1 MPYFIM
7 RVRRHLRRY
16 IGILL
21 CLLLLV
27 LAFYLFFAR
36 LQPLM
41 GDLAVARVSN
51 QASKLVS
58 SAINEAIQS
67 GEVDYGRLIDFEK
80 DDTGKVTALKSNMAE
95 FNRLQTL
102 IDSIVLQHLS
112 EVSVSTLSV
121 PVGTL
126 TGITLLSG
134 RGPVINVRMQSVGS
148 STSRFENEFSSAGI
162 NQTKHRIV
170 LNVDVRIS
178 ILLPGT
184 KTSTTVSN
192 SYVVA
197 ETIIVGSV
205 PETYT
210 YFHSDQVQDIE
221 DSIINDT

>member
-1 MPYFIM
+1 MPYYAM
-7 RVRRHLRRY
+7 RFRRHLRRY

-21 CLLLLV
+21 FLLLLF

-58 SAINEAIQS
+58 SAINEAILS
-67 GEVDYGRLIDFEK
+67 GEVDYARLIDFEK

-95 FNRLQTL
+95 FNRLQTQ
-102 IDSIVLQHLS
+102 IDSNILQHLS
-112 EVSVSTLSV
+112 EVSLSTLSV

-134 RGPVINVRMQSVGS
+134 RGPVINVKMQSVGS

-197 ETIIVGSV
+197 ETVIVGSV

>member
-1 MPYFIM
+1 MPYFFM
-7 RVRRHLRRY
+7 RFRRHARRY
-16 IGILL
+16 IGILCLL
-21 CLLLLV
+21 CLLF

-41 GDLAVARVSN
+41 GDLAVSRVSN

-58 SAINEAIQS
+58 SAINETIQS
-67 GEVDYGRLIDFEK
+67 GEVDYERLISFEK
-80 DDTGKVTALKSNMAE
+80 DDAGKVTALKSNMAE
-95 FNRLQTL
+95 FNRLQTQ
-102 IDSIVLQHLS
+102 IDSNILQHLS
-112 EVSVSTLSV
+112 EVSLSTLSV

-134 RGPVINVRMQSVGS
+134 RGPVINVKMQSVGS

-197 ETIIVGSV
+197 ETVIVGSV

-210 YFHSDQVQDIE
+210 YFHSGQVQDIE